1 MKINKNY
8 LKIQFKLNIIFSK
21 NLKDKLRIGIYTY
34 CIKNGGRARIT
45 SILLN
50 YFHKIKIFKVYLFTK
65 TNKEN
70 NEYYIPESIKRTIIR
85 HNLIK
90 IILKYKIDI
99 LIYEL
104 TNYYD
109 IKALNKFKDAKI
121 IFYQHSSFFY
131 HFYSNFTLFLKIYK
145 EYQNSKY
152 VISVIPLESN
162 YLFKKWNIS
171 SILMNNFI
179 TYEYNS
185 IIPSDLT
192 SKTVLMIGRAKNK
205 YKRFD
210 LGILAM
216 EYIIQEINKTKMK
229 IISDINGT
237 YILQKLIFN
246 LNLEKSIEFIGYT
259 LIPEIFF
266 KNSSLHIFPTISESF
281 GLVLSETKIFG
292 IPNIL
297 LGLDYVS
304 LSKGGNIIIY
314 DDSPELIAK
323 ESIKI
328 LNNKSYRKKLGK
340 KAKQSMKKFNN
351 QLLLK
356 KWIKLILFIYNN
368 EIYYRSLR
376 ENEKEMEENIAKII
390 LANQIK
396 LLKKRIMNFNDMK
409 INDFNNFNNFYNF

>member
-1 MKINKNY
+1 
-8 LKIQFKLNIIFSK
+8 
-21 NLKDKLRIGIYTY
+21 
-34 CIKNGGRARIT
+34 
-45 SILLN
+45 
-50 YFHKIKIFKVYLFTK
+50 
-65 TNKEN
+65 
-70 NEYYIPESIKRTIIR
+70 
-85 HNLIK
+85 
-90 IILKYKIDI
+90 
-99 LIYEL
+99 
-104 TNYYD
+104 
-109 IKALNKFKDAKI
+109 
-121 IFYQHSSFFY
+121 
-131 HFYSNFTLFLKIYK
+131 
-145 EYQNSKY
+145 
-152 VISVIPLESN
+152 
-162 YLFKKWNIS
+162 
-171 SILMNNFI
+171 
-179 TYEYNS
+179 
-185 IIPSDLT
+185 
-192 SKTVLMIGRAKNK
+192 MIGRAKNK

-216 EYIIQEINKTKMK
+216 EYIIQEINETKMK

-237 YILQKLIFN
+237 YILQKLTIN

-328 LNNKSYRKKLGK
+328 LNNKKFREKLGR

-351 QLLLK
+351 QLLLN

-368 EIYYRSLR
+368 EYYYISLR
-376 ENEKEMEENIAKII
+376 KNEKEMEENIAKNI
-390 LANQIK
+390 LTNQIR
-396 LLKKRIMNFNDMK
+396 LLKKRIMNFTDIK
-409 INDFNNFNNFYNF
+409 INDFKNFNNFYNI

>member
-1 MKINKNY
+1 
-8 LKIQFKLNIIFSK
+8 
-21 NLKDKLRIGIYTY
+21 
-34 CIKNGGRARIT
+34 
-45 SILLN
+45 
-50 YFHKIKIFKVYLFTK
+50 
-65 TNKEN
+65 
-70 NEYYIPESIKRTIIR
+70 
-85 HNLIK
+85 
-90 IILKYKIDI
+90 
-99 LIYEL
+99 
-104 TNYYD
+104 
-109 IKALNKFKDAKI
+109 
-121 IFYQHSSFFY
+121 
-131 HFYSNFTLFLKIYK
+131 
-145 EYQNSKY
+145 
-152 VISVIPLESN
+152 
-162 YLFKKWNIS
+162 
-171 SILMNNFI
+171 MNNFI

>member
-1 MKINKNY
+1 MVLIYLIFDFHKIKKEYHLKINKNY

-162 YLFKKWNIS
+162 YLFNI
-171 SILMNNFI
+171 
-179 TYEYNS
+179 
-185 IIPSDLT
+185 
-192 SKTVLMIGRAKNK
+192 
-205 YKRFD
+205 
-210 LGILAM
+210 
-216 EYIIQEINKTKMK
+216 
-229 IISDINGT
+229 
-237 YILQKLIFN
+237 
-246 LNLEKSIEFIGYT
+246 
-259 LIPEIFF
+259 
-266 KNSSLHIFPTISESF
+266 
-281 GLVLSETKIFG
+281 
-292 IPNIL
+292 
-297 LGLDYVS
+297 
-304 LSKGGNIIIY
+304 
-314 DDSPELIAK
+314 
-323 ESIKI
+323 
-328 LNNKSYRKKLGK
+328 
-340 KAKQSMKKFNN
+340 
-351 QLLLK
+351 
-356 KWIKLILFIYNN
+356 N
-368 EIYYRSLR
+368 E
-376 ENEKEMEENIAKII
+376 
-390 LANQIK
+390 
-396 LLKKRIMNFNDMK
+396 
-409 INDFNNFNNFYNF
+409 

>member
-1 MKINKNY
+1 M
-8 LKIQFKLNIIFSK
+8 
-21 NLKDKLRIGIYTY
+21 RIGIYTY

-45 SILLN
+45 SKLLN

-65 TNKEN
+65 TNKEK
-70 NEYYIPESIKRTIIR
+70 NEYYIPESIKRTIIK

-104 TNYYD
+104 TNYFD

-121 IFYQHSSFFY
+121 IFYHHSSFFY

-152 VISVIPLESN
+152 IISIIPLENN

-216 EYIIQEINKTKMK
+216 EYIIQEINETKMK

-237 YILQKLIFN
+237 YILQKLTIN

-328 LNNKSYRKKLGK
+328 LNNKKFREKLGR

-351 QLLLK
+351 QLLLN

-368 EIYYRSLR
+368 EYYYRSLR
-376 ENEKEMEENIAKII
+376 KNEKEMEENIAKNI
-390 LANQIK
+390 LTNQIK
-396 LLKKRIMNFNDMK
+396 LLKKRIMNFTDIK
-409 INDFNNFNNFYNF
+409 INDFKNFNNFYNFSILKI